1 MTIPTLTIAE
11 EVVLLQLHDEDGTFI
26 HITDWSNRYAMS
38 GAILME
44 LAEAGRI
51 DSDLEELHATH
62 YKPIGQKVADEVLA
76 EIANLAERRTIRYWI
91 EFVSERAD
99 DIRDE
104 AIEGLLQKGIIERH
118 DTRFL
123 WVFRS
128 RRYPVVDGR
137 AEKEVKL
144 RLYELLFSDSIP
156 SPRDVILLCLVHATG
171 ILNALLP
178 ADQLETLTDRI
189 EQIRSLD
196 LIGQDVV
203 SAIKDIELS
212 IAIATAPLF

>member
-1 MTIPTLTIAE
+1 MTNPSLTIAE

-26 HITDWSNRYAMS
+26 HVTDWSNRYAMS

-51 DSDLEELHATH
+51 DSDVKVLHTTNSS
-62 YKPIGQKVADEVLA
+62 PIGQRVADEILREISEFA
-76 EIANLAERRTIRYWI
+76 EHRSIRYWV

-99 DIRDE
+99 DIRNE
-104 AIEGLLQKGIIERH
+104 AIEGLLRKGIIEQH

-128 RRYPVVDGR
+128 RRYPVIDGR
-137 AEKEVKL
+137 TEKEVKL

-178 ADQLETLTDRI
+178 SDQLETLTERI
-189 EQIRSLD
+189 ETLRSLD

>member
-1 MTIPTLTIAE
+1 MTTPTLTIAE
-11 EVVLLQLHDEDGTFI
+11 EVVLLQLHDDDGTFI

-38 GAILME
+38 GAVLME

-51 DSDLEELHATH
+51 DSDLEELYATSTQ
-62 YKPIGQKVADEVLA
+62 PIGQKVADEVLA
-76 EIANLAERRTIRYWI
+76 EISNLAERRSIRYWV
-91 EFVSERAD
+91 EFVSERVD

-104 AIEGLLQKGIIERH
+104 AIAGLIRKGIIEQQ

-128 RRYPVVDGR
+128 RRYPVIDGR
-137 AEKEVKL
+137 TEKEAKL
-144 RLYELLFSDSIP
+144 RMYELLFSDNIP
-156 SPRDVILLCLVHATG
+156 TPRDVILLCLVHATG

-178 ADQLETLTDRI
+178 PDQLETVADRI

>member
-1 MTIPTLTIAE
+1 MTTPTLTIAE
-11 EVVLLQLHDEDGTFI
+11 EVVLLQLHDDDGTFI
-26 HITDWSNRYAMS
+26 NVTDWSHRYAMG

-51 DSDLEELHATH
+51 DSDLKKLYATRNE
-62 YKPIGQKVADEVLA
+62 PIGQKIADEVLT
-76 EIANLAERRTIRYWI
+76 EISNFSERRSIRYWV

-99 DIRDE
+99 EIRSE
-104 AIEGLLQKGIIERH
+104 AIDGLLHKGIIEQQ
-118 DTRFL
+118 DTHFL

-128 RRYPVVDGR
+128 RRYPVIDGR
-137 AEKEVKL
+137 AEKEAKL
-144 RLYELLFSDSIP
+144 RLYELLFSDNVP

-171 ILNALLP
+171 ILNALVP
-178 ADQLETLTDRI
+178 ANQLETLTDRI
-189 EQIRSLD
+189 EQVRSLD

-212 IAIATAPLF
+212 IAIATAPLY

>member
-1 MTIPTLTIAE
+1 MTTPTLTIAE

-62 YKPIGQKVADEVLA
+62 NKPIGQKVADEVLA
-76 EIANLAERRTIRYWI
+76 EIANLSERQTIRYWV

-99 DIRDE
+99 DIRNE
-104 AIEGLLQKGIIERH
+104 AIEGLLQNGIIERQ

-128 RRYPVVDGR
+128 RRYPVIDGR

-156 SPRDVILLCLVHATG
+156 SPRDVTLLCLVHATG

>member
-1 MTIPTLTIAE
+1 MSTPTLTIAE

-26 HITDWSNRYAMS
+26 HTTDWSNRYAMS

-51 DSDLEELHATH
+51 DSDLEELFATQNE
-62 YKPIGQKVADEVLA
+62 PIGQRVADEVLND
-76 EIANLAERRTIRYWI
+76 IANLTERRSIRYWV

-99 DIRDE
+99 EIRDE
-104 AIEGLLQKGIIERH
+104 AISGLLSKGVIEQQ
-118 DTRFL
+118 DARFL

-128 RRYPVVDGR
+128 RRYPVIDGR
-137 AEKEVKL
+137 TEKEVKL
-144 RLYELLFSDSIP
+144 RLYELLFSDNIP
-156 SPRDVILLCLVHATG
+156 TPRDVILLCLVHATG

-178 ADQLETLTDRI
+178 ADQVETVADRI

>member
-1 MTIPTLTIAE
+1 MSSPTLTIAE

-26 HITDWSNRYAMS
+26 HVTDWSNRYAMS

-44 LAEAGRI
+44 LAEAGRV
-51 DSDLEELHATH
+51 DSDLEELYATQTE
-62 YKPIGQKVADEVLA
+62 PIGQTVADEILT
-76 EIANLAERRTIRYWI
+76 EIANLTERRTIRYWV

-104 AIEGLLQKGIIERH
+104 AIAGLLSKGVIERQ

-137 AEKEVKL
+137 TEKEVKL

-171 ILNALLP
+171 ILSALLP
-178 ADQLETLTDRI
+178 PDQLEPLTDRI

>member
-1 MTIPTLTIAE
+1 
-11 EVVLLQLHDEDGTFI
+11 
-26 HITDWSNRYAMS
+26 
-38 GAILME
+38 ME
-44 LAEAGRI
+44 LAETGRI
-51 DSDLEELHATH
+51 DSDLEELFATH
-62 YKPIGQKVADEVLA
+62 SEPTGQRVADEVLK
-76 EIANLAERRTIRYWI
+76 EIANLNERRSIRYWV

-104 AIEGLLQKGIIERH
+104 AIAGLLGKGVIEQQ
-118 DTRFL
+118 DARFL

-128 RRYPVVDGR
+128 RRYPVIDGR

-144 RLYELLFSDSIP
+144 RLYELLFSDNIP
-156 SPRDVILLCLVHATG
+156 TPRDVILLCLVHATG

-178 ADQLETLTDRI
+178 ADQVETVADRI